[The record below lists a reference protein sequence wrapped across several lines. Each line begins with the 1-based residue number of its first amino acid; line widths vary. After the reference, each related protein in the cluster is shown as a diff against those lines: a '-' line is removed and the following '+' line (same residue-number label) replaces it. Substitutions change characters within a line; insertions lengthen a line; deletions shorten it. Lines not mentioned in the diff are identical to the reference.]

1 MNQLRLFPPPG
12 SIPAP
17 LPKEGLDEAR
27 ELLAEML
34 LVVVDGNQHERLLMR
49 EGETDE

>member
-12 SIPAP
+12 SIPRP
-17 LPKEGLDEAR
+17 LPKDGLVEAR
-27 ELLAEML
+27 ELVAEML
-34 LVVVDGNQHERLLMR
+34 VTIIEKNKEEHVATR